1 MLTRLVKAA
10 SLALKNKKQKQL
22 YSIRNVIIA
31 YVSVLLYNDHWL
43 MGIQSSFSCLVLCL
57 ILE

>member
-22 YSIRNVIIA
+22 YSIRNVLIA

-43 MGIQSSFSCLVLCL
+43 MGIQSSFSCLVLWL